1 MMNKAT
7 TVGAICS
14 QKGEKKNDLE
24 YKEKERENVREKK
37 EREREN
43 ETKALCCSRDNAR
56 RSRIRSSLT
65 NCDDNLGRSYL
76 F

>member
-24 YKEKERENVREKK
+24 YKEKERECKREK
-37 EREREN
+37 RERKRE
-43 ETKALCCSRDNAR
+43 
-56 RSRIRSSLT
+56 
-65 NCDDNLGRSYL
+65 
-76 F
+76 